1 MARSHLTNHGTAQG
15 VRDRNR
21 PRPALGRALAV
32 LLALALMRATSVL
45 AAGVVGDGTPESCTE
60 AALDTT
66 LAGGGTV
73 TFNCGGTATIT
84 VTSRVEPEV
93 ERG

>member
-1 MARSHLTNHGTAQG
+1 MTETA
-15 VRDRNR
+15 RDRHW
-21 PRPALGRALAV
+21 AV
-32 LLALALMRATSVL
+32 HSPCCWALALMRATSVL